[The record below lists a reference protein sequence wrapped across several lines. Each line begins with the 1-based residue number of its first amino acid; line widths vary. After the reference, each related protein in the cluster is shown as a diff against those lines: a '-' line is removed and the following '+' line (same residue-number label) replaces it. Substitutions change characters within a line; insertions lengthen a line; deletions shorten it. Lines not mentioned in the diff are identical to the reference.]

1 MRLNCP
7 NCNAQYEVPDDV
19 IPEDGRDVQC
29 SNCGKT
35 WFQDAAGKET
45 GDERDAASQSAH
57 PEPEPDP
64 EPEPEPA
71 PQPEPAPEPEPE
83 PAPEP
88 APEPDPEPA
97 PAPPVAAKPR
107 QLDPEVANV
116 LRAEAEREARVR
128 DAERGAVESQPDL
141 GLDDMGPSENETEVR
156 TRQARE
162 RMARLRGE
170 DPDTPDVAAAAAAA
184 SGSRRD
190 LLPDIEE
197 INSTLRSTDQP
208 RHGQASEE
216 IAAEPE
222 RTARTGFRRGF
233 LTVLGIVALALLL
246 YLFADGIAAA
256 VPAAEPVLTG
266 YVGWVDGLRGWLDAR
281 VLGVLQWLDSMAS
294 ENTTPSQ

>member
-19 IPEDGRDVQC
+19 IPDEGRDVQC

-35 WFQDAAGKET
+35 WFQEAAGKT
-45 GDERDAASQSAH
+45 
-57 PEPEPDP
+57 PEEGPDP
-64 EPEPEPA
+64 A
-71 PQPEPAPEPEPE
+71 ARSAQPAPEQDPVPE

-88 APEPDPEPA
+88 APAPEPVPEPTPAPEPA
-97 PAPPVAAKPR
+97 PAPEPEHAPVPPITAKPR
-107 QLDPEVANV
+107 QLDPEVASV
-116 LRAEAEREARVR
+116 LREEAAREARVR

-141 GLDDMGPSENETEVR
+141 GLDDMGPPEDESQKHARE
-156 TRQARE
+156 ARE

-208 RHGQASEE
+208 RQSEAGGE
-216 IAAEPE
+216 IAAAPE
-222 RTARTGFRRGF
+222 RAARSGFRRGF
-233 LTVLGIVALALLL
+233 LTVILLAVLAMAVYLAADRIAETAPGLASLLESYVA
-246 YLFADGIAAA
+246 
-256 VPAAEPVLTG
+256 
-266 YVGWVDGLRGWLDAR
+266 WVDGLRAWLDAR
-281 VLGVLQWLDSMAS
+281 VLAALQWLDGMAAES
-294 ENTTPSQ
+294 APPAE

>member
-35 WFQDAAGKET
+35 WFQVAVGQDT
-45 GDERDAASQSAH
+45 GDERDPASRSAH
-57 PEPEPDP
+57 PEPDPEHEPEHEPAPEPMPESAPKSEPKP

-71 PQPEPAPEPEPE
+71 P
-83 PAPEP
+83 
-88 APEPDPEPA
+88 
-97 PAPPVAAKPR
+97 APPLAAKPR

-116 LRAEAEREARVR
+116 LRAEAEREARAR

-141 GLDDMGPSENETEVR
+141 GLDDMGPPENEAELR
-156 TRQARE
+156 ARQARE

-208 RHGQASEE
+208 RRGAASEE
-216 IAAEPE
+216 IAAAPE
-222 RTARTGFRRGF
+222 RAARSGFRRGF
-233 LTVLGIVALALLL
+233 LTVLGIMVLALLL
-246 YLFADGIAAA
+246 YIYADDIAAA

-266 YVGWVDGLRGWLDAR
+266 YVGWIDRLRGWLDAR
-281 VLGVLQWLDSMAS
+281 VLAGLQWLDSMAS
-294 ENTTPSQ
+294 ESAAPSQ